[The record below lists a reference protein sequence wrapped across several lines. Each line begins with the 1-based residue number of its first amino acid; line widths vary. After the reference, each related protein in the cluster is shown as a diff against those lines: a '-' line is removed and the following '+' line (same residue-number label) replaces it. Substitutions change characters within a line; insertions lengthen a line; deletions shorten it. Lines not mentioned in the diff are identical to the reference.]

1 MFSKNQVWRIHQYTS
16 AYRDIYRY
24 TKVRFEVDEKDKRNS
39 KERASLEL
47 EMMLTENV
55 ILWRADLG
63 HGGLQV
69 CL

>member
-1 MFSKNQVWRIHQYTS
+1 MWRIHQYTS

-55 ILWRADLG
+55 ILWRADMG

>member
-1 MFSKNQVWRIHQYTS
+1 MWRIHQHTS

-47 EMMLTENV
+47 EMMLTENF
-55 ILWRADLG
+55 ILWRADMG